1 MAQGKIPA
9 RAKNR
14 FVLFVLSRRLSTS
27 LSPRELLGQ
36 KNVFVH
42 RATACSGCLASELTH
57 FHDGAVPT
65 STRRPGS
72 APPTLK
78 RGTRVRSECR
88 RPLRPSA
95 RTVST
100 RRATE
105 AYRPESQAGAHAGL
119 CRLGGPRTG
128 HTGVRRPGRLLCRAS
143 SRHYKCGSA
152 VVDPCFTCPR
162 RLRNFHSHAPCTE
175 LYGSRRRFLPALFFA

>member
-14 FVLFVLSRRLSTS
+14 FGLFVLSRRLSTS

-72 APPTLK
+72 ATPSVNRTITMVKSPAISCAKQK
-78 RGTRVRSECR
+78 RSAPAKPRSCVERENVCDRLLR
-88 RPLRPSA
+88 RFVVSA
-95 RTVST
+95 DGSIQEDNMDKTT
-100 RRATE
+100 K
-105 AYRPESQAGAHAGL
+105 GAWLLAQSKCL
-119 CRLGGPRTG
+119 DAVTG
-128 HTGVRRPGRLLCRAS
+128 AGRLENIA
-143 SRHYKCGSA
+143 
-152 VVDPCFTCPR
+152 
-162 RLRNFHSHAPCTE
+162 
-175 LYGSRRRFLPALFFA
+175 